1 MYFLVDSSTSM
12 AEPADAGTKWEVVSQ
27 ALVSF
32 LNSAR
37 PVDGAVGLG
46 YFPTGGPTAC
56 TRGQPGCVCIPYRNH
71 CVSGAEGS
79 CAAVDYKPAAELSVP
94 SDSARV
100 VADLAAHQLSGGTPT
115 RPAVEGTLRYLEQW
129 ATSHPERRV
138 VLVVATDGEPTGC
151 DRNRPEDIAALAAQ
165 AWSGPHAIRTFV
177 LGVGGLLSSLDA
189 VAQAGGTGGALLI
202 DTSSNVSQQLVDALE
217 KIRSESAVACDFV
230 IPGGSEG
237 MKVDPGKVNVRAST
251 AGGPLNV
258 VSQTFMSAA
267 ANCEAAG
274 GWYYDDPARP
284 TKIKLCDSTC
294 AALQHGSIQIQYGCD
309 TVVRPPR

>member
-1 MYFLVDSSTSM
+1 
-12 AEPADAGTKWEVVSQ
+12 
-27 ALVSF
+27 
-32 LNSAR
+32 
-37 PVDGAVGLG
+37 
-46 YFPTGGPTAC
+46 
-56 TRGQPGCVCIPYRNH
+56 
-71 CVSGAEGS
+71 
-79 CAAVDYKPAAELSVP
+79 
-94 SDSARV
+94 
-100 VADLAAHQLSGGTPT
+100 
-115 RPAVEGTLRYLEQW
+115 LRYLEHW

-202 DTSSNVSQQLVDALE
+202 DTSSNVSQQLIDALE